1 MAVLAATARRIAGA
15 FLLLAAGVSTA
26 AAAQPLVS
34 GEDSVKAAFLYNFAK
49 FVEWPAGIFP
59 GPREPVAFC
68 FVGESA
74 IGDELAQA
82 AGGKT
87 IQGRPVTV
95 ERSAPLDGLERCQ
108 ILFVGS
114 SERARFGEILAAVGR
129 RPVLTVGDDE
139 EFRQAG
145 GIINFVL
152 RRNRVHFQ
160 IDRGAA
166 ERAGLRISSRLLEL
180 AEVVQSA
187 GGPAGRR

>member
-1 MAVLAATARRIAGA
+1 MAVLDRLRRAGVL
-15 FLLLAAGVSTA
+15 LLLAAGLCTAA

-34 GEDSVKAAFLYNFAK
+34 GEYSVKAAFLYNFAK
-49 FVEWPAGIFP
+49 FVEWPAGAFP
-59 GPREPVAFC
+59 GLREPVAFC
-68 FVGESA
+68 ILGESA

-82 AGGKT
+82 VGGKT

-95 ERSAPLDGLERCQ
+95 ERTAPLDGLERCQ

-114 SERARFGEILAAVGR
+114 TERARFAEILAAVGR

-160 IDRGAA
+160 IDRAAA

-180 AEVVQSA
+180 AEVVRSA